1 MLLKN
6 KILII
11 LVSGICLFLVLVGCL
26 PKMQIDFS
34 NNTYKEVENLEDMY
48 IMQAYAA
55 LDLKLHDLA
64 KENLTKAYKLTQDK
78 AYLKEIIGILM
89 FKKEWNEAK
98 KIALEYQKKYP
109 KDEEMQQVLIEILG
123 NMGDFRAANQEIQDL
138 LKQDRSAQNLEIASS
153 IYFLQNDYQ
162 KAIAYLRESYL
173 LSGNEQIANKLAS
186 IYLLFLKDKNKA
198 IGVYEEHI
206 KKYGISQNI
215 GERLAL
221 VYLEEKKVLD
231 AARIYQNLYKATYD
245 SKYARF
251 VLEIYFKG
259 NYFNQARKFLEQNP
273 NIQSRDE
280 FLLEIYRLTKEHK
293 KAIALLQKL
302 YTENGNVDYLALE
315 AMLIYENAQNRNNI
329 ILLRQVTNKF
339 EEVVK
344 KSNNALYWN
353 YYGYLLIDHSLDIK
367 KGMQCVQEALKQEPK
382 NPYFLDSLAWGY
394 YKLNDCKNA
403 QIVIGEIAQE
413 DIQKEKEISEHF
425 KLIQQC
431 KIQ

>member
-11 LVSGICLFLVLVGCL
+11 LVSGVCLFLVLVGCL
-26 PKMQIDFS
+26 PRIKIDFS
-34 NNTYKEVENLEDMY
+34 NNTYKEIENLEDIY
-48 IMQAYAA
+48 IVQAYAA
-55 LDLKLHDLA
+55 LDSQDYKVA
-64 KENLTKAYKLTQDK
+64 QENLTKAYELTK
-78 AYLKEIIGILM
+78 NEAYLKEIIGILIL
-89 FKKEWNEAK
+89 KKEWAEAK
-98 KIALEYQKKYP
+98 KIVLEYQRKYP
-109 KDEEMQQVLIEILG
+109 KDREMQQMLIEILG
-123 NMGDFRAANQEIQDL
+123 NMGDFKAANQEVQKL
-138 LKQDRSAQNLEIASS
+138 LKQDRNAQNLEIASS

-162 KAIAYLRESYL
+162 KAIDYLRESYL

-198 IGVYEEHI
+198 IMVYEEHI

-221 VYLEEKKVLD
+221 VYLEDKKVLD
-231 AARIYQNLYKATYD
+231 AARIYQNLYKATHD

-259 NYFNQARKFLEQNP
+259 NYFSQARKFLEQNP

-302 YTENGNVDYLALE
+302 YKENGNVDYLALE
-315 AMLIYENAQNRNNI
+315 AMLIYENAKNRDNAM
-329 ILLRQVTNKF
+329 ILKQVTNKF
-339 EEVVK
+339 EEVLQ

-353 YYGYLLIDHSLDIK
+353 YYGYLLIDHNLDIK
-367 KGMQCVQEALKQEPK
+367 KGVQCVQEALKQEPN

-394 YKLNDCKNA
+394 YKLSDCKNA
-403 QIVIGEIAQE
+403 QTIMQKITQE
-413 DIQKEKEISEHF
+413 DLQKEKEIYEHF
-425 KLIQQC
+425 RLIQQC
-431 KIQ
+431 KI